1 VTIRQAARRSGST
14 RGLHR
19 EHPGII
25 VGVVL
30 VCQLMVTL
38 DATIVTIAL
47 PQIGDSI
54 GFSTADLSW
63 VLNAYTL
70 TFGGLLLLG
79 ARAGDILGRR
89 TTLTYGVGLFTIASL
104 IGGFA
109 QNPGELLLARAAQ
122 GVGSA
127 LASPAALALLMTTM
141 REGRQRTRAIA
152 WYAAVS
158 VGGSAIGLIAGG
170 LLVQWVSWRWV
181 FLVNVPIGIAEVIA
195 AWMVIGE
202 TPRVRGAFDLT
213 GGLTSTVGVAALV
226 YGFVRAATAGWSDP
240 QTIIA
245 FVIGAVLLVA
255 FVLTEQRAESP
266 ITPLR
271 LFADRDRTISY
282 VARLFL
288 VAGMFGMFFFLSQFL
303 QDVLGYS
310 PLATGVAFLPLT
322 VAVFVASQLTA
333 RMLVERFGSKMLM
346 VGGIALSTTGLF
358 WLSHLSAGSGYI
370 SVVGPLLCFGIGN
383 GVAFVPLTT
392 IALAGVPAED
402 AGAASGLVNVMQ
414 QVGGSL
420 GLAILVTIFGTV
432 SRHALDHAPVGLSAT
447 EAAHH
452 AFVAGATRVFQV
464 STGFLIVTLLLLT
477 FAIKGTPPLKPEQDE
492 KLLEEL
498 ATTDP
503 IGANAST

>member
-1 VTIRQAARRSGST
+1 VTIRQAIRPSASPRR
-14 RGLHR
+14 LHR

-89 TTLTYGVGLFTIASL
+89 ATLVYGVGLFTIASL

-141 REGRQRTRAIA
+141 REGRERTRAIA

-158 VGGSAIGLIAGG
+158 VGGSAVGLIAGG
-170 LLVQWVSWRWV
+170 LLVEWVSWRWV
-181 FLVNVPIGIAEVIA
+181 FLVNVPIGIAEVVA
-195 AWMVIGE
+195 ARMVIRE
-202 TPRVRGAFDLT
+202 TPRVHGAFDLA
-213 GGLTSTVGVAALV
+213 GGLTSTIGMAALV

-240 QTIIA
+240 QTVIA
-245 FVIGAVLLVA
+245 FLVGVVLLSA
-255 FVLTEQRAESP
+255 FILIEQRAESP

-282 VARLFL
+282 IARLFL

-310 PLATGVAFLPLT
+310 PLDTGLAFLPLT
-322 VAVFVASQLTA
+322 VAVFVSSQVTA
-333 RMLVERFGSKMLM
+333 RLLVERFGSKILM
-346 VGGIALSTTGLF
+346 VAGIALSTVGLF

-392 IALAGVPAED
+392 IALAGVPAQD

-420 GLAILVTIFGTV
+420 GLAILVTIFGTA
-432 SRHALDHAPVGLSAT
+432 SRRALDHAPAGLSAT

-452 AFVAGATRVFQV
+452 AFVAGATRAFQV
-464 STGFLIVTLLLLT
+464 GTLFLLVTLALLA
-477 FAIKGTPPLKPEQDE
+477 FAIKGTPPLTPDHDDE
-492 KLLEEL
+492 LREEL

-503 IGANAST
+503 VRVSAS